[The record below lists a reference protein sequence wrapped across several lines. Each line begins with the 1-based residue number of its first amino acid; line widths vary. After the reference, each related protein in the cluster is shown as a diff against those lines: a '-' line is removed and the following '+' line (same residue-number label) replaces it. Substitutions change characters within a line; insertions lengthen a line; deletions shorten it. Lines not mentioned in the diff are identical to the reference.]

1 MVKEHKDMDN
11 RTVSRE
17 EEFERKLHR
26 MERIGLLV
34 LSGVSV
40 LAAVYCHH
48 ELRRTVRLVS
58 KACDHVAELTVVDIQ
73 HDVVDR
79 AINNAAAH
87 EVGRVVNHAVRCVE
101 DDLARQTQKCV
112 RDAVK
117 ESYGKLSKSVSDA
130 IAREVA
136 KVDGNQIMKDA
147 TEKAKEM
154 LLERF
159 DGKLDGLMSDYQR
172 NLDNVGKIYQSI
184 ASSMADKAGKNVTMT
199 LG

>member
-1 MVKEHKDMDN
+1 MDN

-130 IAREVA
+130 LAREAA
-136 KVDGNQIMKDA
+136 KVDGNQIMEDA

>member
-1 MVKEHKDMDN
+1 MDN

-40 LAAVYCHH
+40 LAAVYCYH

-130 IAREVA
+130 IAREAA
-136 KVDGNQIMKDA
+136 KVDGNQIMEDA

-159 DGKLDGLMSDYQR
+159 DRKLDGLMSDYQR

>member
-1 MVKEHKDMDN
+1 MDN

-58 KACDHVAELTVVDIQ
+58 KACDHVTELTVVDIQ

-130 IAREVA
+130 IAREAA
-136 KVDGNQIMKDA
+136 KVDGNQIMEDA

>member
-1 MVKEHKDMDN
+1 MDN

-79 AINNAAAH
+79 AINDAAAH

-130 IAREVA
+130 IAREAA
-136 KVDGNQIMKDA
+136 KVDGNQIMEDA

>member
-1 MVKEHKDMDN
+1 MDN

-17 EEFERKLHR
+17 EEFERKLRR

-34 LSGVSV
+34 LSGASV

-48 ELRRTVRLVS
+48 ELRKTVRLVS

-130 IAREVA
+130 IAREAA
-136 KVDGNQIMKDA
+136 KVDSNRIMEDA

-159 DGKLDGLMSDYQR
+159 DGKLDGLMRDYQR

-184 ASSMADKAGKNVTMT
+184 ASSMADKAGKNVTLK

>member
-1 MVKEHKDMDN
+1 MDN

-58 KACDHVAELTVVDIQ
+58 KACDHVAELTVVNIQ

-112 RDAVK
+112 HDAVK

-130 IAREVA
+130 IAREAA
-136 KVDGNQIMKDA
+136 KVDGNQIMEDA

>member
-1 MVKEHKDMDN
+1 MDN

-40 LAAVYCHH
+40 LAAVYCHN

-130 IAREVA
+130 IAREAA
-136 KVDGNQIMKDA
+136 KVDGNQIMEDA

>member
-1 MVKEHKDMDN
+1 MDN

-130 IAREVA
+130 IAREAA
-136 KVDGNQIMKDA
+136 KVDGNQIMEDA

-154 LLERF
+154 LLKRF

>member
-1 MVKEHKDMDN
+1 MDN

-79 AINNAAAH
+79 AINSAAAH
-87 EVGRVVNHAVRCVE
+87 EVGRVVNHAVRGVE

-130 IAREVA
+130 IAREAA
-136 KVDGNQIMKDA
+136 KVDGNQIMEDA

>member
-1 MVKEHKDMDN
+1 MDN

-34 LSGVSV
+34 LSGASV

-117 ESYGKLSKSVSDA
+117 ESCGKLSKSVSDA
-130 IAREVA
+130 IAREAA
-136 KVDGNQIMKDA
+136 KVDGNRIMEDA

-159 DGKLDGLMSDYQR
+159 DGKLDWLMSDYQR

>member
-1 MVKEHKDMDN
+1 MDN

-34 LSGVSV
+34 LSGASV

-130 IAREVA
+130 IAREAA
-136 KVDGNQIMKDA
+136 KVDGNQIMEDA

-159 DGKLDGLMSDYQR
+159 DWKLDGLMSDYQR

>member
-1 MVKEHKDMDN
+1 MDN

-58 KACDHVAELTVVDIQ
+58 KACDHVAELTVVNIQ

-130 IAREVA
+130 IAREAA
-136 KVDGNQIMKDA
+136 KVDGNQIMEDA

>member
-1 MVKEHKDMDN
+1 MDN

-17 EEFERKLHR
+17 EEFERKLRR

-34 LSGVSV
+34 LSGASV

-58 KACDHVAELTVVDIQ
+58 KACDHVGELTVVDIQ

-87 EVGRVVNHAVRCVE
+87 EVGRAVNHAVRCVE

-130 IAREVA
+130 IAREAA
-136 KVDGNQIMKDA
+136 KVDGNRIMEDA

>member
-1 MVKEHKDMDN
+1 MDN

-26 MERIGLLV
+26 MERIGLLM

-130 IAREVA
+130 IAREAA
-136 KVDGNQIMKDA
+136 KVDGNQIMEDA

>member
-1 MVKEHKDMDN
+1 MDN

-112 RDAVK
+112 R

-130 IAREVA
+130 IAREAA
-136 KVDGNQIMKDA
+136 KVDGNQIMEDA

>member
-1 MVKEHKDMDN
+1 MDN

-40 LAAVYCHH
+40 LATVYCHH

-117 ESYGKLSKSVSDA
+117 ESWTG
-130 IAREVA
+130 
-136 KVDGNQIMKDA
+136 
-147 TEKAKEM
+147 
-154 LLERF
+154 
-159 DGKLDGLMSDYQR
+159 
-172 NLDNVGKIYQSI
+172 
-184 ASSMADKAGKNVTMT
+184 
-199 LG
+199 

>member
-1 MVKEHKDMDN
+1 MDN

-40 LAAVYCHH
+40 LAAVYCRH

-101 DDLARQTQKCV
+101 DDLARQTQRCV

-130 IAREVA
+130 IAREAA
-136 KVDGNQIMKDA
+136 KVDGNQIMEDA

-184 ASSMADKAGKNVTMT
+184 ASRMADKAGKNVTMT

>member
-1 MVKEHKDMDN
+1 MDN

-48 ELRRTVRLVS
+48 ELRKTVRLVS

-87 EVGRVVNHAVRCVE
+87 EVGRVVNHEQRAAWRMIW
-101 DDLARQTQKCV
+101 LGRRRGAFAMR
-112 RDAVK
+112 
-117 ESYGKLSKSVSDA
+117 SK
-130 IAREVA
+130 
-136 KVDGNQIMKDA
+136 KA
-147 TEKAKEM
+147 T
-154 LLERF
+154 
-159 DGKLDGLMSDYQR
+159 
-172 NLDNVGKIYQSI
+172 
-184 ASSMADKAGKNVTMT
+184 AS
-199 LG
+199 

>member
-1 MVKEHKDMDN
+1 MDN

-17 EEFERKLHR
+17 EEFERKLRR

-34 LSGVSV
+34 LSGASV

-58 KACDHVAELTVVDIQ
+58 KACDHVGELTVVDIQ

-130 IAREVA
+130 IAREAA
-136 KVDGNQIMKDA
+136 KVDGNRIMEDA

-184 ASSMADKAGKNVTMT
+184 ASSMADKASKNVTMT

>member
-1 MVKEHKDMDN
+1 MDN

-40 LAAVYCHH
+40 LAAVYCRH

-130 IAREVA
+130 IAREAA
-136 KVDGNQIMKDA
+136 KVDGNQIMEDA

>member
-1 MVKEHKDMDN
+1 MDN

-26 MERIGLLV
+26 MEQIGLLV

-117 ESYGKLSKSVSDA
+117 ESHGKLSKSVSDA
-130 IAREVA
+130 IAREAA
-136 KVDGNQIMKDA
+136 KVDGNQIMEDA

>member
-1 MVKEHKDMDN
+1 MDN

-26 MERIGLLV
+26 MERIGLRV

-130 IAREVA
+130 IAREAA
-136 KVDGNQIMKDA
+136 KVDGNQIMEDA

>member
-1 MVKEHKDMDN
+1 MDN

-130 IAREVA
+130 IAREAA
-136 KVDGNQIMKDA
+136 KVDGNQIMEDA

-172 NLDNVGKIYQSI
+172 TLDNVGKIYQSI

>member
-1 MVKEHKDMDN
+1 MDN
-11 RTVSRE
+11 CTVSRE

-34 LSGVSV
+34 LSGASV
-40 LAAVYCHH
+40 LAAVYCRH

-101 DDLARQTQKCV
+101 DDLARQTQRCV

-130 IAREVA
+130 IAREAA
-136 KVDGNQIMKDA
+136 KVDGNQIMEDA
-147 TEKAKEM
+147 TEKAKKM

>member
-1 MVKEHKDMDN
+1 MDN

-40 LAAVYCHH
+40 LAAVYCYH

-130 IAREVA
+130 IAREAA
-136 KVDGNQIMKDA
+136 KVDGNQIMEDA

>member
-1 MVKEHKDMDN
+1 MDN

-130 IAREVA
+130 IAREAA
-136 KVDGNQIMKDA
+136 KVDGNQIMEDA

-184 ASSMADKAGKNVTMT
+184 ASSMADRAGKNVTMT

>member
-1 MVKEHKDMDN
+1 MDN

-130 IAREVA
+130 IAREAA
-136 KVDGNQIMKDA
+136 KVDGNQIMEDA

-184 ASSMADKAGKNVTMT
+184 ASSIADKAGKNVTMT

>member
-1 MVKEHKDMDN
+1 MDN

-79 AINNAAAH
+79 AINNAAVH

-130 IAREVA
+130 IAREAA
-136 KVDGNQIMKDA
+136 KVDGNQIMEDA

>member
-1 MVKEHKDMDN
+1 MDN
-11 RTVSRE
+11 CTVSRE

-40 LAAVYCHH
+40 LAAVYCRH

-58 KACDHVAELTVVDIQ
+58 KACDHVTELTVVDIQ

-87 EVGRVVNHAVRCVE
+87 EVGRVVNHAVHCVK

-112 RDAVK
+112 RDAVR
-117 ESYGKLSKSVSDA
+117 ENYGKLSKSVSDA
-130 IAREVA
+130 IAREAA
-136 KVDGNQIMKDA
+136 KVDGNQIMEDA

-154 LLERF
+154 LLKRF
-159 DGKLDGLMSDYQR
+159 DGKLDGLMRDYQR

>member
-1 MVKEHKDMDN
+1 MDN

-79 AINNAAAH
+79 AINNAASH

-130 IAREVA
+130 IAREAA
-136 KVDGNQIMKDA
+136 KVDGNQIMEDA

>member
-1 MVKEHKDMDN
+1 MDN

-130 IAREVA
+130 IAREAA
-136 KVDGNQIMKDA
+136 KVDGNQIMEDA

-159 DGKLDGLMSDYQR
+159 DGKLNGLMSDYQR

>member
-1 MVKEHKDMDN
+1 MDN

-79 AINNAAAH
+79 EINNAAAH

-130 IAREVA
+130 IAREAA
-136 KVDGNQIMKDA
+136 KVDGNQIMEDA